1 MSKNLISFGA
11 LNKKYFLALVLIVAQ
26 LVFVIF
32 NKYYPEKITNMI
44 IETYISALGQ
54 MSIKLLPLIL
64 KISNDKEEKVEN
76 VIKQKKCK
84 HYTILSLLL
93 MSNSLMSS
101 MGLVIEYYVGDGQI
115 DYNNYTKNVMFP
127 NNDFILVSFE
137 MVFLIIL
144 SILLLKYKFYK
155 HHIIS
160 LGIFFVFGII
170 CEIVLGTYDN
180 ISGTFILVKF
190 IRIMEIAI
198 DATLYCYQK
207 YMMEKYYY
215 PYWNVGFVPGTV
227 FFTITTGL
235 FIAVLADPNQEKSSV
250 NFISSF
256 YLYFHQIETVKVIVR
271 IVVGFILHFIVCPTT
286 VLIIYYFSPS
296 YILIISQFS
305 RIFNILVIYSPE
317 KLYCIIFYIIQIF
330 ALMIHLEILELNFC
344 GLNKYTKQNIE
355 TRGIDDTLGEGRDST
370 VGLNTIDFDIN
381 YSIKKDDIN
390 KCIEMNDKERE
401 GEKGEGEFY

>member
-1 MSKNLISFGA
+1 MLENLISFGT
-11 LNKKYFLALVLIVAQ
+11 LNKKYFLALVLIVVQ
-26 LVFVIF
+26 LAFVLF
-32 NKYYPEKITNMI
+32 NKYCPEKISNMI
-44 IETYISALGQ
+44 IEAYINSLGQ

-64 KISNDKEEKVEN
+64 KISNENEENKEKS
-76 VIKQKKCK
+76 IKQKKCK
-84 HYTILSLLL
+84 HYTILSLIFIC
-93 MSNSLMSS
+93 NSIMSS
-101 MGLVIEYYVGDGQI
+101 MSFIIEYYVGNGQI
-115 DYNNYTKNVMFP
+115 DYNNYTKSVLFP

-137 MVFLIIL
+137 MVFLIVI

-170 CEIVLGTYDN
+170 CEIVLGTYNN

-190 IRIMEIAI
+190 IRILEIAI
-198 DATLYCYQK
+198 DATLYCFQK

-215 PYWNVGFVPGTV
+215 PYWNVGFVPGAV

-235 FIAVLADPNQEKSSV
+235 FIAVLADQSREKSSI

-256 YLYFHQIETVKVIVR
+256 YLYFQQIETVKVIIR
-271 IVVGFILHFIVCPTT
+271 IVVGFILHFIVCPIT

-330 ALMIHLEILELNFC
+330 AMMIHLEILQINIC
-344 GLNKYTKQNIE
+344 GLDKYTKKNIDL
-355 TRGIDDTLGEGRDST
+355 RGIEDTLGEGRDST
-370 VGLNTIDFDIN
+370 VGLKTIDLDVN
-381 YSIKKDDIN
+381 YSIQKEN
-390 KCIEMNDKERE
+390 IEMNEIEEE
-401 GEKGEGEFY
+401 GERGKGEFY

>member
-1 MSKNLISFGA
+1 MSKNLISFGS

-44 IETYISALGQ
+44 MEAYISTLGQ

-64 KISNDKEEKVEN
+64 KISNDKEEKAEN
-76 VIKQKKCK
+76 IIKQKKCK

-101 MGLVIEYYVGDGQI
+101 MALVVEYYVGDGQI
-115 DYNNYTKNVMFP
+115 DYNNYTKNVLFP

-137 MVFLIIL
+137 MVFLIII
-144 SILLLKYKFYK
+144 SILLLKYKFYI

-190 IRIMEIAI
+190 IRILEVGV

-256 YLYFHQIETVKVIVR
+256 YLYFQQIETVKVIVR
-271 IVVGFILHFIVCPTT
+271 IVVGFILHFIVCPIT

-296 YILIISQFS
+296 YILII
-305 RIFNILVIYSPE
+305 
-317 KLYCIIFYIIQIF
+317 II
-330 ALMIHLEILELNFC
+330 
-344 GLNKYTKQNIE
+344 
-355 TRGIDDTLGEGRDST
+355 
-370 VGLNTIDFDIN
+370 
-381 YSIKKDDIN
+381 
-390 KCIEMNDKERE
+390 KC
-401 GEKGEGEFY
+401 F

>member
-1 MSKNLISFGA
+1 MSNNLISFGT

-26 LVFVIF
+26 LIFVLF

-64 KISNDKEEKVEN
+64 KLKNANEEKVQN
-76 VIKQKKCK
+76 LIKQKKCK
-84 HYTILSLLL
+84 HYTILSLLY

-144 SILLLKYKFYK
+144 SILLLKYTFYK
-155 HHIIS
+155 HHTIS

-170 CEIVLGTYDN
+170 CEIVLGTYNN

-190 IRIMEIAI
+190 IRILEIAI
-198 DATLYCYQK
+198 DATLYCFQK

-215 PYWNVGFVPGTV
+215 PYWNVGFVPGAV

-235 FIAVLADPNQEKSSV
+235 FIAVLADQSREKSSI

-256 YLYFHQIETVKVIVR
+256 YLYFQQIETVKVIIR
-271 IVVGFILHFIVCPTT
+271 IVVGFILHFIVCPIT

-305 RIFNILVIYSPE
+305 RIFNILVNYSPE

-330 ALMIHLEILELNFC
+330 AMMIHLEILQINIC
-344 GLNKYTKQNIE
+344 GLNEFTNKNIIL
-355 TRGIDDTLGEGRDST
+355 RGIDDTLSEGRDST
-370 VGLNTIDFDIN
+370 VGLNKIDYDIN
-381 YSIKKDDIN
+381 YSIVKNDEN
-390 KCIEMNDKERE
+390 KFIEMYDKEKE
-401 GEKGEGEFY
+401 GERDEGEVY